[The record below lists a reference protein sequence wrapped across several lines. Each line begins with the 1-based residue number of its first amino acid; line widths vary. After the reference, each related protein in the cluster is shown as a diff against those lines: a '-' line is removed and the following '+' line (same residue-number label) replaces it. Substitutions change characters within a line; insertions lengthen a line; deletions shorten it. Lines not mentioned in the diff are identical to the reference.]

1 MVVREEM
8 RSISCLRRLAADG
21 KMKHVKVFSGP
32 NCPYCDRAK
41 ALLRKKG
48 VEFEDIDVELN
59 PDAMKQVVEQT
70 GRSTIP
76 QIFIDD
82 FHVGGCDDLY
92 AYEELGKL
100 DPLLGLDG

>member
-1 MVVREEM
+1 
-8 RSISCLRRLAADG
+8 
-21 KMKHVKVFSGP
+21 MKHVTIYSGP
-32 NCPYCDRAK
+32 NCPYCNMAK

-48 VEFEDIDVELN
+48 VEFEEINVELD
-59 PDAMKQVVEQT
+59 PDAMMQVIKKT
-70 GRSTIP
+70 GRRTIP

-100 DPLLGLDG
+100 DSLLGLDE